1 MTSTDRLAL
10 TDPLPGVD
18 VPAVELVTTT
28 RRAEARS
35 AMATVAALRD
45 AGVGV
50 RDVAVVA
57 RDLDEYEEPLYRAA
71 VQYGVTPV
79 FWTQLRVT
87 RTTPFALL
95 EAVCEVLAA
104 TDLDAEALC
113 RPLEH
118 GWCPPDI
125 PHPASAADSDEIRA
139 DSSTAWPLDPRTIR
153 DGIAALPD
161 GRRTIDEWAETL
173 LETPSVDAR
182 IRTYVEW
189 VRSCPDP
196 SPDAVGAVFG
206 DVVDASERAGLPATK
221 ARDSPA
227 LIETERDARA
237 VVRLKALVRQL
248 PYKYADRIAEGTLTQ
263 SWDDVADL
271 ARLIATQR
279 PGRREHSNA
288 RAVDVLE
295 ANDVWLLDVPYV
307 VVVGL
312 VDGEWPRT
320 SESPVPPELQEVVL
334 AGAEG
339 TSTLAPRTAWTD
351 GRDCDQ
357 FDDACRAASRG
368 LVLTRHTE
376 TMDGDPRRRSPLLD
390 QLDCTAVDD
399 DALRRLVGPD
409 RRLPEPLRELVADR
423 GATAESRRGDG
434 GDR

>member
-1 MTSTDRLAL
+1 MTSADRLAL
-10 TDPLPGVD
+10 ADPLPGAD

-35 AMATVAALRD
+35 AMATVAALRG

-71 VQYGVTPV
+71 VQYGATPV

-95 EAVCEVLAA
+95 EAVCKVLAA

-125 PHPASAADSDEIRA
+125 SHPASAADSDEIRA

-153 DGIAALPD
+153 NGLVALPAD
-161 GRRTIDEWAETL
+161 RRTIDEWAETL
-173 LETPSVDAR
+173 SETPSVDDR

-189 VRSCPDP
+189 MRSRPAP

-206 DVVDASERAGLPATK
+206 DVVDAYERAGLPATK

-237 VVRLKALVRQL
+237 VVRLEALVRQL

-320 SESPVPPELQEVVL
+320 SESPIPPELQEAVL

-351 GRDCDQ
+351 GRDRDQ
-357 FDDACRAASRG
+357 FDDACRAAGRG

-390 QLDCTAVDD
+390 QLDPTAVDD
-399 DALRRLVGPD
+399 DALHRLVSPD
-409 RRLPEPLRELVADR
+409 RRLPEPLREIVEDR
-423 GATAESRRGDG
+423 GATAEGRREDG